1 MCPSSLGSDG
11 WKGLEPPEQ
20 VRAAAPPRLPH
31 GAVQP
36 LPSASCFVQVS
47 GSPRF
52 NRAGRNSHLL
62 VLRGASNQTGAKAAR
77 LVAPVAG
84 PGWLSRQSLWFPTFG
99 FLFPWAGK
107 VRSVPSAGA
116 QRAGCSNALGSFW
129 GTRTR
134 VGLCWGIAVQVNG
147 EDLQTGPALSS
158 TPFPPFLIAI
168 PSDLSGLPGNKNTRA
183 FLVNA
188 PGIVHVKFAGGAVPC
203 PGERKPLAA
212 LRRDELSPCAQTWP
226 CSCGSST
233 GIHQCGGSTP
243 SVISFS
249 SLLAVI

>member
-1 MCPSSLGSDG
+1 MCPSSVGSDG

-20 VRAAAPPRLPH
+20 VPAHPRLPH

-36 LPSASCFVQVS
+36 PPSASCFMQVS
-47 GSPRF
+47 GCLWF
-52 NRAGRNSHLL
+52 NRARRNSHLPAS
-62 VLRGASNQTGAKAAR
+62 RGASNQTGAKAAC

-84 PGWLSRQSLWFPTFG
+84 PGWLSRQSLWLPTFG
-99 FLFPWAGK
+99 FLFPWAEK
-107 VRSVPSAGA
+107 IWCVPSAGA

-129 GTRTR
+129 GMGTR

-188 PGIVHVKFAGGAVPC
+188 PGIVHLKFAGGAL
-203 PGERKPLAA
+203 G
-212 LRRDELSPCAQTWP
+212 RDELLPCAQT
-226 CSCGSST
+226 
-233 GIHQCGGSTP
+233 
-243 SVISFS
+243 
-249 SLLAVI
+249 